1 MKKRKKSTTR
11 VAFTVLTV
19 LLLLSMIL
27 GVVIMAL
34 PPAY

>member
-1 MKKRKKSTTR
+1 MRKKRKNTTR
-11 VAFTVLTV
+11 VVFRVLTV

-34 PPAY
+34 PRY

>member
-1 MKKRKKSTTR
+1 MKKRNNTTR
-11 VAFTVLTV
+11 VVFRVFTV

-34 PPAY
+34 PPSY